1 MQLAKNTSMQQEI
14 AQIESEKTYLDDL
27 DRSVKEEKVQAKNK
41 RLFQRGLMKKALDA
55 QVNLK

>member
-14 AQIESEKTYLDDL
+14 AQIESEKSYLDDL
-27 DRSVKEEKVQAKNK
+27 DKSVKEEKVQAKNK

>member
-55 QVNLK
+55 QVSLK